1 MQRSTKRRVVMRSA
15 VVVVGSARR
24 TTMKMDEARGG
35 IKVFNGKESHKNDSN
50 ADRGERGYRRLRRN
64 QSDSVTPCTP
74 SKENALIERSAVKI
88 RKASSDLSNSP
99 TISTKQEQVLLLGDG
114 NKCDGGEGKVEEEVE
129 IEREEGD
136 KSFVDK
142 KMDQPEEK
150 PMSVREQEEEEED
163 EEDEVNYENQD
174 IPVPSQDAEKDQLPV
189 SVSSMNVVESK
200 QNPVTEHKAMNPDP
214 AVLPHPEAAEEIF
227 GSNSA
232 KNNRM
237 QSIANLVMWRDVS
250 KSAFVFGSGTFFLVS
265 SSYTNDINFSLIS
278 ASSYVGLF
286 YLGFAFL
293 CKSIL
298 RRGETTECDER
309 DERYMVGE
317 EEAIWLLKLLLP
329 YVNELL
335 LKLRSLF
342 SGDPAT
348 TLKLAVLLFVMA
360 RCGSS
365 ITIWS
370 LAKLMFFGVFTIPK
384 ICSSYS
390 IQLAKFGKFW
400 LERLGDGWESCTHK
414 KAVATAIFALVWN
427 ISSTVARIWAFFMVV
442 VAVKLYQQCA
452 AEHRWCGQEEEGQ
465 EDAVAGQSQGLGSHQ
480 HRGRNQVKREEKGV
494 KVGDPRGGVG
504 KRSK

>member
-1 MQRSTKRRVVMRSA
+1 MQKSTKRRVVMRSA
-15 VVVVGSARR
+15 VVVIGSARR

-50 ADRGERGYRRLRRN
+50 ADQGGERGCRRLRRN

-74 SKENALIERSAVKI
+74 SKENALIERSAVKV

-99 TISTKQEQVLLLGDG
+99 TTSTKQEQVLLLGDG
-114 NKCDGGEGKVEEEVE
+114 NKGDGGEGKMEEEVE

-142 KMDQPEEK
+142 KMDQPEEQ

-214 AVLPHPEAAEEIF
+214 AVLPHPEAAEDIF

-298 RRGETTECDER
+298 RRGETMECDER

-370 LAKLMFFGVFTIPK
+370 LAKLSKIRHGRQNVLWSLHHPKDLLLLLHSAGKIWQVLVGAARRWMGVMHPQESSGHCNLRPRLEHLLHG
-384 ICSSYS
+384 CSH
-390 IQLAKFGKFW
+390 
-400 LERLGDGWESCTHK
+400 LG
-414 KAVATAIFALVWN
+414 IFHGGGGCEALPAMRSRAQVVW
-427 ISSTVARIWAFFMVV
+427 
-442 VAVKLYQQCA
+442 
-452 AEHRWCGQEEEGQ
+452 
-465 EDAVAGQSQGLGSHQ
+465 AG
-480 HRGRNQVKREEKGV
+480 
-494 KVGDPRGGVG
+494 RGGTRRRCG
-504 KRSK
+504 RTKPGTWITPTQR